1 MIETKTKSPKF
12 FFQIIKKQQHPK
24 PNNERIISNPNHEN
38 YIMKELI
45 RLSYNPVTGIF
56 LLTLDNILMRNK
68 RTKYKMFGAELKRK
82 FIDIV
87 NN

>member
-24 PNNERIISNPNHEN
+24 PNNERIISNANHEN

-56 LLTLDNILMRNK
+56 
-68 RTKYKMFGAELKRK
+68 Y
-82 FIDIV
+82 
-87 NN
+87 